1 MKCSGS
7 LNRHNFECTPSI
19 LGDLLKAAGFN
30 IDRIFTI
37 DAFENFLPVDSKILH
52 SIEISNNNNR
62 GDNVFV
68 VCSKKQLLLIASQKL
83 YTHNNL

>member
-30 IDRIFTI
+30 IDRIFII
-37 DAFENFLPVDSKILH
+37 DAFENFLPVDSKTQLKFQIIT
-52 SIEISNNNNR
+52 IEEIM
-62 GDNVFV
+62 F
-68 VCSKKQLLLIASQKL
+68 L
-83 YTHNNL
+83 